1 VCGNYRLC
9 PACRLHNV
17 HVGSCLAGS
26 ALCLEVTHSTAAQYA
41 VATRRFVCVKF
52 CYCAPV
58 KTVTFGRTIS
68 FKQGLPCVLPYFG
81 NYVNLVQR
89 TCFSCWKLNYFRV
102 REQITIS
109 VRNILPSFTCTFYS
123 CSFTVTLYHFR
134 HDHPVS
140 DRSCRTVD
148 LI

>member
-1 VCGNYRLC
+1 MHLLNFLRHRLKQIFNTAISLVTRCCTHFSLMRFTCLTKSGCDTVNNNKFCVGVCGNYRLC

-26 ALCLEVTHSTAAQYA
+26 ALCLEVTHNSAAQYA

-68 FKQGLPCVLPYFG
+68 FKQGLPCVS
-81 NYVNLVQR
+81 
-89 TCFSCWKLNYFRV
+89 TSA
-102 REQITIS
+102 TM
-109 VRNILPSFTCTFYS
+109 
-123 CSFTVTLYHFR
+123 
-134 HDHPVS
+134 
-140 DRSCRTVD
+140 
-148 LI
+148 